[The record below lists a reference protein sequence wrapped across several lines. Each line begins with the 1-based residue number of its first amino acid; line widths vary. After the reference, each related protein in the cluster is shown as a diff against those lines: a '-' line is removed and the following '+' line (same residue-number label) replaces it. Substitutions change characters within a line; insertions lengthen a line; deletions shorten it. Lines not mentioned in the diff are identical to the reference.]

1 MDDQFLAEQAAL
13 GTPIPMSDYD
23 LQSLDGFIRAH
34 YRKTSSPAGVARNQV
49 GGAHYQVAIQPVD
62 YIHANK
68 LTFLEGNVV
77 KYVTRHRKKN
87 GAGDIK
93 KAIHYLQIILEKEYG
108 VDNA

>member
-13 GTPIPMSDYD
+13 GTPIPMDDYD
-23 LQSLDGFIRAH
+23 LQSLDGFLQA
-34 YRKTSSPAGVARNQV
+34 YYGKMSGPAGLTRSQV
-49 GGAHYQVAIQPVD
+49 GGSHYQLTIQPVD

-87 GAGDIK
+87 GAEDVK
-93 KAIHYLQIILEKEYG
+93 KAIHYLQMILEKEYG
-108 VDNA
+108 VTNA